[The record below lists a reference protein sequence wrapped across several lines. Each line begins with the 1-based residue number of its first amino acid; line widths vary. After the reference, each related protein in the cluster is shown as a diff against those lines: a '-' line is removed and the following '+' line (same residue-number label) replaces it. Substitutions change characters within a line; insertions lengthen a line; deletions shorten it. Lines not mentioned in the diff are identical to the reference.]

1 MGKGY
6 IPGRFLVEQLL
17 AVVRD
22 VAAVPVKDVLSARG
36 EREAAPRDGAPAAP
50 PTLKEADARLRACRG
65 GEAEL
70 VKALLVRR
78 LFGGMPGDVAM
89 LGDFAELW
97 LERFSGRAGPPPEV
111 RLVQTEGFL
120 TGAQVADRQREADWM
135 GWLRATYAQG
145 RGGEPPAPVRLAD
158 VGPLRREDAPTAA
171 VDFHCSDVLE
181 EALDG
186 ARSPGLFE
194 QVSASLRQHGEAG
207 QEVFESLRRAMW
219 LFRSGVNCR
228 QEAGSGKACSEGAPG
243 ERARLQPAWA
253 LVAKPVERLSQRHLD
268 WRFQ

>member
-6 IPGRFLVEQLL
+6 APGRFLVEQLL

-22 VAAVPVKDVLSARG
+22 VATVPVKDVLSARG
-36 EREAAPRDGAPAAP
+36 EGEAAPRDGAPAAP

-145 RGGEPPAPVRLAD
+145 RIYEEAFRHW
-158 VGPLRREDAPTAA
+158 LREQKK
-171 VDFHCSDVLE
+171 LE
-181 EALDG
+181 ELEEMQA
-186 ARSPGLFE
+186 
-194 QVSASLRQHGEAG
+194 
-207 QEVFESLRRAMW
+207 
-219 LFRSGVNCR
+219 
-228 QEAGSGKACSEGAPG
+228 
-243 ERARLQPAWA
+243 
-253 LVAKPVERLSQRHLD
+253 
-268 WRFQ
+268 